1 MDIVNIVI
9 MLLIGVF
16 GGFISGLVG
25 VGGAIIIYPA
35 ILLLP
40 PLFGAPAYSAY
51 IASGLTSSQVFFSTL
66 SGSLKARKK
75 TEFSPQLVLYMGGGM
90 IIGSML
96 GAFLANLF
104 DATFVNTVYIII
116 ALLALT
122 LMFIKEIGRAHV

>member
-40 PLFGAPAYSAY
+40 PLFGAPAY

-75 TEFSPQLVLYMGGGM
+75 QS
-90 IIGSML
+90 SRH
-96 GAFLANLF
+96 N
-104 DATFVNTVYIII
+104 
-116 ALLALT
+116 
-122 LMFIKEIGRAHV
+122 

>member
-51 IASGLTSSQVFFSTL
+51 IASGLTSSQVFFKSEWIMENAATNHDAINAIFFCKFK
-66 SGSLKARKK
+66 SC
-75 TEFSPQLVLYMGGGM
+75 FSIGNMGVGQ
-90 IIGSML
+90 
-96 GAFLANLF
+96 
-104 DATFVNTVYIII
+104 
-116 ALLALT
+116 
-122 LMFIKEIGRAHV
+122 K

>member
-1 MDIVNIVI
+1 MDIITVII

-25 VGGAIIIYPA
+25 IGGAIIIYPA

-40 PLFGAPAYSAY
+40 PLFGEPSYSAY

-66 SGSLKARKK
+66 SGSLKAMKK
-75 TEFSPQLVLYMGGGM
+75 SEFSPQLVFYMGGGM

-96 GAFLANLF
+96 GALLANLF
-104 DATFVNTVYIII
+104 DATFVNTVYLSLIHI
-116 ALLALT
+116 
-122 LMFIKEIGRAHV
+122 

>member
-1 MDIVNIVI
+1 MDISTVI
-9 MLLIGVF
+9 MMLLIGVF

-25 VGGAIIIYPA
+25 IGGAIIIYPA

-40 PLFGAPAYSAY
+40 PLFGVPAYSAY

-75 TEFSPQLVLYMGGGM
+75 PEFSPPLVIYMGSSM

-96 GAFLANLF
+96 GALLANVF
-104 DATFVNTVYIII
+104 NATFVNTIYIII
-116 ALLALT
+116 ALLALI
-122 LMFIKEIGRAHV
+122 LMFINIFIFN

>member
-51 IASGLTSSQVFFSTL
+51 IASGLT
-66 SGSLKARKK
+66 
-75 TEFSPQLVLYMGGGM
+75 
-90 IIGSML
+90 
-96 GAFLANLF
+96 
-104 DATFVNTVYIII
+104 
-116 ALLALT
+116 
-122 LMFIKEIGRAHV
+122 

>member
-1 MDIVNIVI
+1 MDIINIII

-25 VGGAIIIYPA
+25 IGGAIIIYPA

-66 SGSLKARKK
+66 SGSLKARK
-75 TEFSPQLVLYMGGGM
+75 TRILTPVGPLYGRRYDYREHVRGFA
-90 IIGSML
+90 SK
-96 GAFLANLF
+96 
-104 DATFVNTVYIII
+104 
-116 ALLALT
+116 
-122 LMFIKEIGRAHV
+122 FI

>member
-51 IASGLTSSQVFFSTL
+51 IA
-66 SGSLKARKK
+66 
-75 TEFSPQLVLYMGGGM
+75 
-90 IIGSML
+90 
-96 GAFLANLF
+96 
-104 DATFVNTVYIII
+104 
-116 ALLALT
+116 
-122 LMFIKEIGRAHV
+122 